1 MTPIET
7 NTKRCFYYAPK
18 NVCLSVTKLTK
29 KLDEVRDAERSC
41 AIVLTE
47 LARAIKLWRL
57 KRRKIILTR
66 NREYEKTTNSFRHY

>member
-7 NTKRCFYYAPK
+7 NTKRCFYYTPK

-29 KLDEVRDAERSC
+29 KLNEVRDAARSC

-47 LARAIKLWRL
+47 LARGIKLWRL
-57 KRRKIILTR
+57 KCRKIILKR
-66 NREYEKTTNSFRHY
+66 NRKRFRENCPEFL